1 MNKMKKFYTIWLLLI
16 SFSFVFVTAPL
27 FAGGK
32 KAETPMEAEEAPVE
46 KEMIAEEEE
55 WTEKE
60 SPMLHEMVK
69 AGKLPPLEERLPKNP
84 KVVRVENE
92 IGKYGGTLF
101 RGTAFLRSEWIP
113 DHMTQEPII
122 QVHYPFPG
130 DGPIEPNVAE
140 RWEFND
146 DGTEMTMYLR
156 EGMKWSDG
164 EPFTADDILFWWY
177 DVIFNE
183 KALASP
189 SPNLYVKKG
198 VAPDLK
204 KIDDFTIKFVFPE
217 SYYFAETAF
226 ATLTGMAWPKHY
238 LQQYHPDYNSSATWD
253 EFNEKSTYFG
263 GRGKVVLK
271 AWMLEQYIPGQKFVL
286 VRNPYYWKVDPE
298 GNQLPYIDRVDVR
311 EVEDRQSVAL
321 GNVSGE
327 FDADGMWVGAQ
338 HLSLFLE
345 EKDKPGRD
353 YDIGYGAVPGMVI
366 YFNYDAKDATSRKIM
381 RNVDFRRAFSI
392 AINREEINQV
402 LYSGLLDPS
411 AAVFSKYSPYHV
423 EETYR
428 AYAEY
433 DPERAKQLLDKAG
446 MKDTNGDGVREL
458 PSGEDVELIINVSEH
473 DLYTPSVEMVV
484 EYLAAV
490 GVKLIMNVQHQNLI
504 EEIWEEGN
512 FELTVWDLEGI
523 DDPVAA
529 LQFWAPVSK
538 GVPLYHQSA
547 FDKGGFSKEYD
558 EFSKL
563 LLNAKTIPY
572 DERVAAVKKAN
583 RILAENVFLGYIGY
597 YSRPFIVSNRLGNI
611 PKSYVRTSEFGSN
624 QPAFRYLQAYIKYE
638 K

>member
-1 MNKMKKFYTIWLLLI
+1 MKNFYVGVVL
-16 SFSFVFVTAPL
+16 FVVLSLAFGASPL
-27 FAGGK
+27 FAGRK
-32 KAETPMEAEEAPVE
+32 KEEASKKTKKEEAVEKEAPV
-46 KEMIAEEEE
+46 KEEV

-130 DGPIEPNVAE
+130 DGPIEPNVAQ

-146 DGTEMTMYLR
+146 EGTEMTMYLR

-164 EPFTADDILFWWY
+164 EPFTADDVLFYWY

-204 KIDDFTIKFVFPE
+204 KIDDYTIKFIFPE
-217 SYYFAETAF
+217 SYFFAETAF
-226 ATLTGMAWPKHY
+226 ATITGLAWPKHY
-238 LQQYHPDYNSSATWD
+238 LKEFHPDYNPNATWD
-253 EFNEKSTYFG
+253 EFNDKSTYFG

-271 AWMLEQYIPGQKFVL
+271 AWMLEQYVPGQKFIL

-298 GNQLPYIDRVDVR
+298 GNQLPYIDKVDVR

-327 FDADGMWVGAQ
+327 FDVDGMWVGAQ

-353 YDIGYGAVPGMVI
+353 YDVGYGAVPGMVI
-366 YFNYDAKDATSRKIM
+366 YFNYDTKDATSRKIM
-381 RNVDFRRAFSI
+381 RNVDFRRAFSM
-392 AINREEINQV
+392 AINREEINEV

-411 AAVFSKYSPYHV
+411 AGVFSKYSPYHV

-433 DPERAKQLLDKAG
+433 DPEKAKQLLDKAG
-446 MKDTNGDGVREL
+446 MKDSDGDGVREL
-458 PSGEDVELIINVSEH
+458 PSGEDVKLVIDVSEH
-473 DLYTPSVEMVV
+473 DLYTPSVEMLV
-484 EYLAAV
+484 EYLADI
-490 GVKLIMNVQHQNLI
+490 GVKMVMNVQHQNLI
-504 EEIWEEGN
+504 EERWEEGN
-512 FELTVWDLEGI
+512 YELLVWDLEGI
-523 DDPVAA
+523 DDPVGA
-529 LQFWAPVSK
+529 LQIWVPVSK
-538 GVPLYHQSA
+538 GVPFYHQSA
-547 FDKGGFSKEYD
+547 YDKGGFSKEYD
-558 EFSKL
+558 EFSEL
-563 LLNAKTIPY
+563 LLKAKTIPY

-583 RILAENVFLGYIGY
+583 RIMAENVFVAYVGY

>member
-1 MNKMKKFYTIWLLLI
+1 MKKFYAGVVL
-16 SFSFVFVTAPL
+16 FVVLSLAFGASPL
-27 FAGGK
+27 FAKGK
-32 KAETPMEAEEAPVE
+32 KPKDSKETKKEEAVEKEAPVE
-46 KEMIAEEEE
+46 EEV

-146 DGTEMTMYLR
+146 KGTEMTMYLR

-164 EPFTADDILFWWY
+164 EPFTADDVLFYWY

-204 KIDDFTIKFVFPE
+204 KIDDYTIKFIFPE
-217 SYYFAETAF
+217 SYFFAETAF
-226 ATLTGMAWPKHY
+226 ATITGLAWPKHY
-238 LQQYHPDYNSSATWD
+238 MKEFHPDYNSNATWD

-271 AWMLEQYIPGQKFVL
+271 AWMLEQYIPGQKFIL

-345 EKDKPGRD
+345 EKGKPGRD
-353 YDIGYGAVPGMVI
+353 YDVGYGAVPGMVI
-366 YFNYDAKDATSRKIM
+366 YFNYDTKDATSRKIM
-381 RNVDFRRAFSI
+381 RNVDFRRAFSM
-392 AINREEINQV
+392 AINRDEINEV

-411 AAVFSKYSPYHV
+411 AGVFSKYSPYHV

-428 AYAEY
+428 AYAGY
-433 DPERAKQLLDKAG
+433 DPEKAKQLLDKAG
-446 MKDTNGDGVREL
+446 MKDSDGDGVREL
-458 PSGEDVELIINVSEH
+458 PSGEDVKLVIDVSEH
-473 DLYTPSVEMVV
+473 DLYTPSVEMLV
-484 EYLAAV
+484 EYLADV
-490 GVKLIMNVQHQNLI
+490 GIKLAMNVQHQNLI
-504 EEIWEEGN
+504 EERWEEGN
-512 FELTVWDLEGI
+512 YELLVWDLEGI
-523 DDPVAA
+523 DDPVGA
-529 LQFWAPVSK
+529 LQIWVPVSK

-547 FDKGGFSKEYD
+547 YDRGGFSKEFD
-558 EFSKL
+558 EFSEL
-563 LLNAKTIPY
+563 LLKAKTIPY

-583 RILAENVFLGYIGY
+583 RIMAENVFVAYVGY

>member
-1 MNKMKKFYTIWLLLI
+1 MKNFYVGVVL
-16 SFSFVFVTAPL
+16 FVVLSLAFGASPL
-27 FAGGK
+27 FAGRKKEEASKKTKKEEAVEK
-32 KAETPMEAEEAPVE
+32 KAPVKEEV
-46 KEMIAEEEE
+46 

-130 DGPIEPNVAE
+130 DGPIEPNVAQ

-146 DGTEMTMYLR
+146 EGTEMTMYLR

-164 EPFTADDILFWWY
+164 EPFTADDVLFYWY

-204 KIDDFTIKFVFPE
+204 KIDDYTIKFIFPE
-217 SYYFAETAF
+217 SYFFAETAF
-226 ATLTGMAWPKHY
+226 ATITGLAWPKHY
-238 LQQYHPDYNSSATWD
+238 LKEFHPDYNPNATWD
-253 EFNEKSTYFG
+253 EFNDKSTYFG

-271 AWMLEQYIPGQKFVL
+271 AWMLEQYVPGQKFIL

-298 GNQLPYIDRVDVR
+298 GNQLPYIDKVDVR

-327 FDADGMWVGAQ
+327 FDVDGMWVGAQ

-353 YDIGYGAVPGMVI
+353 YDVGYGAVPGMVI
-366 YFNYDAKDATSRKIM
+366 YFNYDTKDATSRKIM
-381 RNVDFRRAFSI
+381 RNVDFRRAFSM
-392 AINREEINQV
+392 AINREEINEV

-411 AAVFSKYSPYHV
+411 AGVFSKYSPYHV

-433 DPERAKQLLDKAG
+433 DPEKAKQLLDKAG
-446 MKDTNGDGVREL
+446 MKDSDGDGVREL
-458 PSGEDVELIINVSEH
+458 PSGGDVKLVIDVSEH
-473 DLYTPSVEMVV
+473 DLYTPSVEMLV
-484 EYLAAV
+484 EYLADI
-490 GVKLIMNVQHQNLI
+490 GVKMVMNVQHQNLI
-504 EEIWEEGN
+504 EERWEEGN
-512 FELTVWDLEGI
+512 YELLVWDLEGI
-523 DDPVAA
+523 DDPVGA
-529 LQFWAPVSK
+529 LQIWVPVSK
-538 GVPLYHQSA
+538 GVPFYHQSA
-547 FDKGGFSKEYD
+547 YDKGGFSKEYD
-558 EFSKL
+558 EFSEL
-563 LLNAKTIPY
+563 LLKAKTIPY

-583 RILAENVFLGYIGY
+583 RIMAENVFVAYVGY

>member
-1 MNKMKKFYTIWLLLI
+1 MKNFYVGVVL
-16 SFSFVFVTAPL
+16 FVVLSLAFGASPL
-27 FAGGK
+27 FAGRKKEEASKETKKEEAVEK
-32 KAETPMEAEEAPVE
+32 KAPVKEEV
-46 KEMIAEEEE
+46 

-130 DGPIEPNVAE
+130 DGPIEPNVAQ

-146 DGTEMTMYLR
+146 EGTEMTMYLR

-164 EPFTADDILFWWY
+164 EPFTADDVLFYWY

-204 KIDDFTIKFVFPE
+204 KIDDYTIKFIFPE
-217 SYYFAETAF
+217 SYFFAETAF
-226 ATLTGMAWPKHY
+226 ATITGLAWPKHY
-238 LQQYHPDYNSSATWD
+238 LKEFHPDYNPNATWD
-253 EFNEKSTYFG
+253 EFNDKSTYFG

-271 AWMLEQYIPGQKFVL
+271 AWMLEQYVPGQKFIL

-298 GNQLPYIDRVDVR
+298 GNQLPYIDKVDVR

-327 FDADGMWVGAQ
+327 FDVDGMWVGAQ

-353 YDIGYGAVPGMVI
+353 YDVGYGAVPGMVI
-366 YFNYDAKDATSRKIM
+366 YFNYDTKDATSRKIM
-381 RNVDFRRAFSI
+381 RNVDFRRAFSM
-392 AINREEINQV
+392 AINREEINEV

-411 AAVFSKYSPYHV
+411 AGVFSKYSPYHV

-433 DPERAKQLLDKAG
+433 DPEKAKQLLDKAG
-446 MKDTNGDGVREL
+446 MKDSDGDGVREL
-458 PSGEDVELIINVSEH
+458 PSGGDVKLVIDVSEH
-473 DLYTPSVEMVV
+473 DLYTPSVEMLV
-484 EYLAAV
+484 EYLADI
-490 GVKLIMNVQHQNLI
+490 GVKMVMNVQHQNLI
-504 EEIWEEGN
+504 EERWEEGN
-512 FELTVWDLEGI
+512 YELLVWDLEGI
-523 DDPVAA
+523 DDPVGA
-529 LQFWAPVSK
+529 LQIWVPVSK
-538 GVPLYHQSA
+538 GVPFYHQSA
-547 FDKGGFSKEYD
+547 YDKGGFSKEYD
-558 EFSKL
+558 EFSEL
-563 LLNAKTIPY
+563 LLKAKTIPY

-583 RILAENVFLGYIGY
+583 RIMAENVFVAYVGY

>member
-1 MNKMKKFYTIWLLLI
+1 MKKFYAVVLL
-16 SFSFVFVTAPL
+16 FVVLSLAVGASPL
-27 FAGGK
+27 FARGK
-32 KAETPMEAEEAPVE
+32 TEDTPKETKKEEAVEKEAPVE
-46 KEMIAEEEE
+46 EEV

-146 DGTEMTMYLR
+146 KGTEMTMYLR

-164 EPFTADDILFWWY
+164 EPFTADDVLFYWY

-183 KALASP
+183 NALASP

-198 VAPDLK
+198 VAPDLE
-204 KIDDFTIKFVFPE
+204 KIDDHTIKFIFPE
-217 SYYFAETAF
+217 SYFFAETAF
-226 ATLTGMAWPKHY
+226 ATITGLAWPKHY
-238 LQQYHPDYNSSATWD
+238 MKEFHPDYNPNATWD

-345 EKDKPGRD
+345 EKGKPGRD

-366 YFNYDAKDATSRKIM
+366 YFNYDTKDATSRKIM
-381 RNVDFRRAFSI
+381 RNVDFRRAFSMV
-392 AINREEINQV
+392 INREEINEV

-411 AAVFSKYSPYHV
+411 AGVFSKYSPYHV

-433 DPERAKQLLDKAG
+433 DPEKAKQMLDKAG
-446 MKDTNGDGVREL
+446 MKDSDGDGVREL
-458 PSGEDVELIINVSEH
+458 PSGEDVKLVIDVSEH
-473 DLYTPSVEMVV
+473 DLYTPTVEMLV
-484 EYLAAV
+484 ESLADV
-490 GVKLIMNVQHQNLI
+490 GIKLVMNVQHQNLI
-504 EEIWEEGN
+504 EERWEEGN
-512 FELTVWDLEGI
+512 YELLVWDLEGI

-529 LQFWAPVSK
+529 LQIWVPVSK

-547 FDKGGFSKEYD
+547 YDKGGFTKEFD

-563 LLNAKTIPY
+563 LLKAKTIPY

-583 RILAENVFLGYIGY
+583 RIMAENVFVAYVGY
-597 YSRPFIVSNRLGNI
+597 YSRPYIVSNRLGNV
-611 PKSYVRTSEFGSN
+611 PKKYVRTSEFGSN